1 MIWKCNAVVCNIV
14 DKQNLQMWEYL
25 NHIRGVVL
33 SMNDEDDKMD
43 VDGMHF
49 PNLGYIRAYVA
60 FRSLL
65 LSTGCT

>member
-1 MIWKCNAVVCNIV
+1 MQWYATLV
-14 DKQNLQMWEYL
+14 DKKNLRMREYL
-25 NHIRGVVL
+25 DHIRGAVL

-65 LSTGCT
+65 SSTRCT